1 MKRFALLLVSFA
13 ALLLSGCDTFN
24 RRAQEKAP
32 TFERLSPDERAK
44 LKRGEIEIG
53 NSPDMVYIALGRPDA
68 KREFTTARG
77 HEMVWT
83 YNTYHREYEGDV
95 HAGYRRYVVWDAR
108 IRRYVVFYEPV
119 YAEVY
124 SEHHEENI
132 RVKFIDGKVAEIEQ
146 PKPPAERK

>member
-1 MKRFALLLVSFA
+1 MKRFALLLVSLTAF
-13 ALLLSGCDTFN
+13 LLSGCDTFN
-24 RRAQEKAP
+24 RRAQEKAS
-32 TFERLSPDERAK
+32 TFERLSPDEREK

-68 KREFTTARG
+68 KRESSTAHG

-95 HAGYRRYVVWDAR
+95 HTGFRRYVVWNPQ

-124 SEHHEENI
+124 SDHQEENI
-132 RVKFIDGKVAEIEQ
+132 RVKFVDGKVTEIEQ
-146 PKPPAERK
+146 PKPKA